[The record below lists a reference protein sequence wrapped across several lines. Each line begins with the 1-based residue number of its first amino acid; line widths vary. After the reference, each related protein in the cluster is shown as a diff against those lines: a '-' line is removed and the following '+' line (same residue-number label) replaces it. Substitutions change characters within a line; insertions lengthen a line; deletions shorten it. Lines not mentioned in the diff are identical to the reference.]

1 MSREYSVKARTTL
14 TDPGLSVTRFAR
26 RPRTPGNVGLA
37 LGGGG
42 SRAASASMGVVRAL
56 HHFGLLRHVRAI
68 SSVSGGSWFA
78 VPFTFLPDHFDEHEF
93 LGEYLADPSELRWDV
108 DGSLSAGNFGV
119 PLTRL
124 GMSLPAIV
132 GEALRDTFEGAPAD
146 RLWTRQIG
154 EQLLGH
160 FDLAHFDA
168 DHHPS
173 DFFAADETMANII
186 RMANP
191 QLDHRCHLIRQ
202 SEAMPRP
209 FLIVNGAMRVDG
221 PTGAEVLAP
230 VQFTPWFSGVMG
242 SQIGTLDQLEVG
254 GGGVSSYAFGGR
266 WEAGTRERP
275 LLAQRNPLALSDI
288 AGISSAAYSET
299 AGDKGLELLC
309 PTLDYFSPLWP
320 ANRTAR
326 ARFVDAGSLENTGIA
341 NLLAYEDIDRVIA
354 LISAGRPF
362 QHIAGEKIVARQI
375 AALFG
380 FREYDVLEGG
390 YRRYSQ
396 TGSGNPDFAGNQI
409 FASDK
414 GEFEAL
420 VARMSALHD
429 AGEPIVVEQDLELVR
444 NDKFA
449 IRGGRRV
456 RVLWILLSP
465 AKRWTAQIDLAV
477 RMQLPWRFPNI
488 SVVRTQL
495 CETDVAM
502 LAHFSS
508 WMVGQH
514 RAEFDRLFE
523 G

>member
-266 WEAGTRERP
+266 WEVVHHSQLIAE
-275 LLAQRNPLALSDI
+275 LAAQGRLALAPAFERVLYHEPCYLGRHNGEYEAPRAVLARVVRDAPLEFPLHREKAMCCG
-288 AGISSAAYSET
+288 AGGARMWMEESIGKRINVLRVEQALPAA
-299 AGDKGLELLC
+299 
-309 PTLDYFSPLWP
+309 PT
-320 ANRTAR
+320 
-326 ARFVDAGSLENTGIA
+326 
-341 NLLAYEDIDRVIA
+341 VIA
-354 LISAGRPF
+354 TACPYCAVMIGDGLKALGRDES
-362 QHIAGEKIVARQI
+362 IATRDLAELVA
-375 AALFG
+375 AAL
-380 FREYDVLEGG
+380 V
-390 YRRYSQ
+390 
-396 TGSGNPDFAGNQI
+396 
-409 FASDK
+409 
-414 GEFEAL
+414 
-420 VARMSALHD
+420 
-429 AGEPIVVEQDLELVR
+429 
-444 NDKFA
+444 
-449 IRGGRRV
+449 
-456 RVLWILLSP
+456 P
-465 AKRWTAQIDLAV
+465 ATAA
-477 RMQLPWRFPNI
+477 
-488 SVVRTQL
+488 
-495 CETDVAM
+495 
-502 LAHFSS
+502 AH
-508 WMVGQH
+508 
-514 RAEFDRLFE
+514 
-523 G
+523 